1 MSYIAINVLTVA
13 EGMGPDLEKRF
24 ANRAGTIEESPGF
37 EGFQLMRPE
46 SGTEKYFV
54 LSKWT
59 TKEDFEVW
67 RDGPGR
73 VAHAQE
79 RERAEAAAAT
89 EDHGHGHGPG
99 DNHGHGHGQPGGGM
113 AAMSAE
119 VWTFNTVLDVSP
131 KS

>member
-13 EGMGPDLEKRF
+13 EGMGPHLEERF

-46 SGTEKYFV
+46 SGTDKYFV
-54 LSKWT
+54 LSKWA
-59 TKEDFEVW
+59 TKEDFETW

-73 VAHAQE
+73 VAHTQE
-79 RERAEAAAAT
+79 RERAAAREA
-89 EDHGHGHGPG
+89 EGGDHGHGHTE
-99 DNHGHGHGQPGGGM
+99 GHGHSHGQGQ

-119 VWTFNTVLDVSP
+119 LWTFNTVLDVSP
-131 KS
+131 KG

>member
-1 MSYIAINVLTVA
+1 MAYIAINVLTVA
-13 EGMGPDLEKRF
+13 EGMGPALEERF
-24 ANRAGTIEESPGF
+24 AKRAGTIEDSPGF

-46 SGTEKYFV
+46 AGTDKYFV
-54 LSKWT
+54 LSRWA

-79 RERAEAAAAT
+79 RERAEAAP
-89 EDHGHGHGPG
+89 DHGHGHGPG
-99 DNHGHGHGQPGGGM
+99 EDHGHGHGQAGGGGGM

-119 VWTFNTVLDVSP
+119 LWTFNTVLDVSP
-131 KS
+131 KG